1 MRFYIPDQFFHLR
14 RYGIAYR
21 IRDIQNAGTR
31 LLRRV
36 KHLHQIIPVA
46 SGSVFGRKFDIGT
59 HGLGISDHLF
69 YLRQNLFPRFI
80 QFGFQVNI
88 AGG

>member
-1 MRFYIPDQFFHLR
+1 MKVLAVGDVVGEA
-14 RYGIAYR
+14 GI
-21 IRDIQNAGTR
+21 DTLHG